1 MGNRPEWTT
10 LADAKLPTPEEIRKI
25 LDRAKQAARLGPMF
39 ERDYRWIAIA
49 VNSGWR
55 LSEVGHIEKGDIL
68 PSGRVLIT
76 RRKKRNLCPQPVEVM
91 PAVHALLME
100 QAATVEAGPIF
111 AGRAKPCVIHRS
123 ETIKEEGKM
132 NVVRK
137 WTEQVCVGGHASLR
151 SIQRRW
157 RLLLEELGVYMYGRG
172 IHSLRHHA
180 ATKMYR
186 ETRDI
191 RKVQVFLGHSSS
203 KVTEVYAHVCD
214 LADHLN
220 STVPLL

>member
-1 MGNRPEWTT
+1 MSNRPEWTT
-10 LADAKLPTPEEIRKI
+10 LADSKLPTPEEIRKI
-25 LDRAKQAARLGPMF
+25 LDRSKQASDLGPMF
-39 ERDYRWIAIA
+39 IRDYRWMAIA

-55 LSEVGHIEKGDIL
+55 LSEIAHIEKSDIL

-76 RRKKRNLCPQPVEVM
+76 RRKKRTLGPAPVEVM

-100 QAATVEAGPIF
+100 QAATVESGPIF
-111 AGRAKPCVIHRS
+111 AGRSQPCVIHRS

-132 NVVRK
+132 NQVRK
-137 WTEQVCVGGHASLR
+137 WDEQVCIGGHASLR

-157 RLLLEELGVYMYGRG
+157 RLLITELGIYMHGRG

-186 ETRDI
+186 ETHDI
-191 RKVQVFLGHSSS
+191 RKVQIFLGHSSS
-203 KVTEVYAHVCD
+203 KVTEVYAHVVD
-214 LADHLN
+214 QQETLN
-220 STVPLL
+220 ASVPLL